1 MRKSCLC
8 ALTFAGLLYL
18 GAARIEASTA
28 TAAGKPECAKDP
40 DRSPAVQLAECMGV
54 ARPERLAGAL
64 RRQLSLPG
72 DAAIGLSR
80 ILAAEHTLDRREDRD
95 EPSFAPEIRRVESE
109 FIALL
114 DRTLNRTPD
123 STGIADEL
131 SWFYGRWSWVLDSPA
146 PGLLDLVARDP
157 DPARLALRLQKN
169 AGSPAGAQIL
179 LAALAVR
186 PEPAVLWH
194 RAARFLDE
202 GPWKVAFLEE
212 AYRRLV
218 AGSQGRPADA
228 EIATSIAESWIG
240 AQLDLG
246 LGPQAI
252 ATFQSLPPSVRSRI
266 EQGATGTTGQVE
278 SEAGGLPF
286 HGQLRDLRLSLAAA
300 YLLAG
305 DPRAAAGLVA
315 RTAPDSTAQELSDP
329 KTVELTRQVLSRWLH
344 PSPEDP
350 FGLLTSFLASG
361 VFLPRGIGL
370 LAVAR
375 FAEREKYPAVAA
387 YCLEPLV
394 ARSSSESPFEP
405 ARGVPPHVRAAAE
418 SLRGEIEKLGQSLVE
433 EARADRDAARTGFAS
448 DTSASTVS
456 RLLRASPGSRFTERP
471 LPAGLAPVEL
481 TPAESEKHQEAIAAD
496 FELPSDFG
504 VMRVERRGERVT
516 AIGVSQAYDPVGEVS
531 SGAYW
536 ILLSS
541 DGGRTWAPPLY
552 TGLRIN
558 QPYVAR
564 QASRLPLLVEGRL
577 QVEVEIAEL
586 DPAKIFF
593 PPVGLSP
600 KRTAKGL
607 YLDIPLER
615 LQQDSDGDGLTDLA
629 EERLLTDPGAR
640 DTDGDG
646 LEDAVDPLPAV
657 PLSRE
662 APSAQARALA
672 AFVASLWN
680 VDQRAIIAGIPDR
693 PGTLSRVQGEARQ
706 EGDHT
711 TFLIADRGLFT
722 ALRPGKRLVVL
733 TAEEADTAQKK
744 FGPFYPQRLKAF
756 FFDRS
761 GRRGYAVWSAGWQG
775 GQVRLEENGDGT
787 WKAKSTSSWIT

>member
-1 MRKSCLC
+1 MRKSRLC
-8 ALTFAGLLYL
+8 ALTFAGLLSL
-18 GAARIEASTA
+18 GAAGIEASTA
-28 TAAGKPECAKDP
+28 NAAGKPECAQDS
-40 DRSPAVQLAECMGV
+40 DSSPALQLAKCIGF
-54 ARPERLAGAL
+54 ADPERLAAAL
-64 RRQLSLPG
+64 RRQLGLPG
-72 DAAIGLSR
+72 DAAARLSG
-80 ILAAEHTLDRREDRD
+80 ILTAEHSLQGREDQN

-114 DRTLNRTPD
+114 NRTLNRTPD

-131 SWFYGRWSWVLDSPA
+131 SWFYGRWWVLNPPA
-146 PGLLDLVARDP
+146 PALLDLVARAP

-169 AGSPAGAQIL
+169 TGSPAGAQIL
-179 LAALAVR
+179 LAALAAR

-194 RAARFLDE
+194 EAAQSIDE

-218 AGSQGRPADA
+218 ASSQGRPADPA
-228 EIATSIAESWIG
+228 VATSIAESWIG
-240 AQLDLG
+240 TQLDLG
-246 LGPQAI
+246 LAPQAI
-252 ATFQSLPPSVRSRI
+252 ATLQSLPPAVRSRI
-266 EQGATGTTGQVE
+266 EKGTTGKVE
-278 SEAGGLPF
+278 SKAGGLPF
-286 HGQLRDLRLSLAAA
+286 HGELRDLRVSLAAA

-305 DPRAAAGLVA
+305 DPKAAAGWIA
-315 RTAPDSTAQELSDP
+315 KIAPDPTTREFSDE
-329 KTVELTRQVLSRWLH
+329 KTLELTRQVLSRWLR

-350 FGLLTSFLASG
+350 FDLLTSFLASH
-361 VFLPRGIGL
+361 VFLPRGTGPR
-370 LAVAR
+370 AVAR
-375 FAEREKYPAVAA
+375 FAERERYPAVAA
-387 YCLEPLV
+387 YCLEFLV
-394 ARSSSESPFEP
+394 ALSSSGIPFEP
-405 ARGVPPHVRAAAE
+405 SRGVPPRVRAAAE

-433 EARADRDAARTGFAS
+433 EVRADRDAARIGFGADAS
-448 DTSASTVS
+448 VSTVS
-456 RLLRASPGSRFTERP
+456 RLLRAEPGIRFSEQP

-481 TPAESEKHQEAIAAD
+481 APAELEKRQKAIAA
-496 FELPSDFG
+496 ELKLPPDFG
-504 VMRVERRGERVT
+504 VVRVERQGERVA

-536 ILLSS
+536 VLLSS
-541 DGGRTWAPPLY
+541 DGGQTWTAPLY

-564 QASRLPLLVEGRL
+564 RASKLPLLAEGRL

-593 PPVGLSP
+593 PPVRLRP
-600 KRTAKGL
+600 KRTAQGL
-607 YLDIPLER
+607 YLDIPLDL

-629 EERLLTDPGAR
+629 EERLLTDPGSR

-680 VDQRAIIAGIPDR
+680 VDQTAIIEGIPDR
-693 PGTLSRVQGEARQ
+693 PGALCCAKGEVRQGSDR
-706 EGDHT
+706 T
-711 TFLIADRGLFT
+711 TFLVADRGLFT

-733 TAEEADTAQKK
+733 TAGEADAAQKK
-744 FGPFYPQRLKAF
+744 FGPFYPQRLQAF

-761 GRRGYAVWSAGWQG
+761 GRRGYAVWSASWQG

-787 WKAKSTSSWIT
+787 WKAEPTSEWIT